1 MSPKIFYSIYSV
13 LNFGTFEDLSIRQ
26 VSFDTY
32 IWIILRYINTQLFLI
47 IFSILLKVNDMELSI
62 LKPL

>member
-13 LNFGTFEDLSIRQ
+13 LNFETFEDLSIRQ
-26 VSFDTY
+26 VSFNTY
-32 IWIILRYINTQLFLI
+32 IWIILGYINTQLFLI
-47 IFSILLKVNDMELSI
+47 IFSILSKVNNMELSI

>member
-13 LNFGTFEDLSIRQ
+13 LNFETFEDLSIRQ
-26 VSFDTY
+26 VSFNTY

-47 IFSILLKVNDMELSI
+47 IFSILSKVNNMELSI